1 LSYSLSATGACQP
14 LNYSDPMPAISDEDL
29 EHILAHTHDLWDEV
43 RGCRI
48 FITGGTGFFG
58 CWLVESLLFANRRM
72 SLGIETTV
80 LSRDPAAFMRKC
92 PHLAGDAALTLVK
105 GDVRELSAGGEAF
118 DLVIHAATESGAKE
132 KPLVPLEV
140 YSTVFD
146 GTRRALEFA
155 LGCHAKKF
163 LLTSSG
169 AVYGTQPA
177 SLTHVSEEFLGGPD
191 FLDPA
196 SAYAEGKRAAELMSV
211 LYADA
216 KLEVKIA
223 RCFAFVGPHLPLDAH
238 FAIGNFIRD
247 AMRGGPIVIAG
258 DGTPRRSYLYAA
270 DLAIWLWTILFKG
283 TANRAYNVGSEVD
296 MSIAELAR
304 AVGEAIYPGVAVS
317 VARQADPLVPVRR
330 YVPSTLRAQQEL
342 GLRQHLSLNDAIRR
356 TARWHGQTDR
366 GPSQKR

>member
-14 LNYSDPMPAISDEDL
+14 LSYSDPMPAISDEDL
-29 EHILAHTHDLWDEV
+29 EHILIHTRDLWDEV

-80 LSRDPAAFMRKC
+80 LSRDPAAFLRKC
-92 PHLAGDAALTLVK
+92 PHLAGNAALTLVK
-105 GDVRELSAGGEAF
+105 GDVRELSVGGDAF
-118 DLVIHAATESGAKE
+118 DLVIHAATETGAAATE
-132 KPLVPLEV
+132 SSVRQTPQKPLEMF
-140 YSTVFD
+140 STVLD
-146 GTRRALEFA
+146 GTRHALEFA

-177 SLTHVSEEFLGGPD
+177 SLTHVSEDFLGGPD

-211 LYADA
+211 LYADG
-216 KLEVKIA
+216 KLAVKIA

-283 TANRAYNVGSEVD
+283 TSNRAYNVGSEAD
-296 MSIAELAR
+296 LSIAELAR
-304 AVGEAIYPGVAVS
+304 AVAEAIGPGVAVS
-317 VARQADPLVPVRR
+317 VARQADPLVPLRR

-342 GLRQHLSLNDAIRR
+342 GLRQHISLHDAIRR
-356 TARWHGQTDR
+356 TARWHGQ
-366 GPSQKR
+366 S